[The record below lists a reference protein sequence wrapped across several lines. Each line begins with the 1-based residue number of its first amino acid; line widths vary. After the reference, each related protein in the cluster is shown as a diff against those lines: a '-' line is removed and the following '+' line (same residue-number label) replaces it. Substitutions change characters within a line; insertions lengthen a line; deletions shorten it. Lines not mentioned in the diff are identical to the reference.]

1 MKGVSLFVVA
11 EGMLEEPEEQFVEAA
26 ELLVKD
32 KLQSEEAEAEVLLEV
47 AGTHFE
53 WAAGTHFGW
62 AAGTHFG
69 WAEMLF
75 VKVEALFLEL
85 EG

>member
-32 KLQSEEAEAEVLLEV
+32 KVQSEEAEAEAEVLLEV
-47 AGTHFE
+47 AGM
-53 WAAGTHFGW
+53 
-62 AAGTHFG
+62 HFG

-75 VKVEALFLEL
+75 VKVEALILEL

>member
-1 MKGVSLFVVA
+1 MKGVLLFVVA

-32 KLQSEEAEAEVLLEV
+32 KVQAEVLLEV
-47 AGTHFE
+47 
-53 WAAGTHFGW
+53 
-62 AAGTHFG
+62 AGTHFG

-75 VKVEALFLEL
+75 VKVEGLFLEL

>member
-1 MKGVSLFVVA
+1 MKGVLLFVVA

-32 KLQSEEAEAEVLLEV
+32 KVQSEEAEAEVLLEV
-47 AGTHFE
+47 
-53 WAAGTHFGW
+53 
-62 AAGTHFG
+62 AGTHFG

-75 VKVEALFLEL
+75 VKVEALFLE
-85 EG
+85 

>member
-47 AGTHFE
+47 AGM
-53 WAAGTHFGW
+53 HFGW

>member
-32 KLQSEEAEAEVLLEV
+32 KVQSEEAEAEVLLEV
-47 AGTHFE
+47 AGM
-53 WAAGTHFGW
+53 
-62 AAGTHFG
+62 HFG

>member
-32 KLQSEEAEAEVLLEV
+32 KVQSEEAEAEAEAEVLLEV
-47 AGTHFE
+47 AGM
-53 WAAGTHFGW
+53 
-62 AAGTHFG
+62 HFG

>member
-32 KLQSEEAEAEVLLEV
+32 KVQSEEAEAEVLLEV

-62 AAGTHFG
+62 A
-69 WAEMLF
+69 EMLF

>member
-32 KLQSEEAEAEVLLEV
+32 KVQSEEAEAEAEVLLEV
-47 AGTHFE
+47 AGM
-53 WAAGTHFGW
+53 
-62 AAGTHFG
+62 HFG